1 MSNFAH
7 ELFLSFTPL
16 FFAMDAVGIMPL
28 YLAITTD
35 IPRTEVR
42 RLLRDA
48 ILAAFIVSVVIM
60 LTGKFIFKMLGIT
73 ADDFRIGGGIVL
85 LLIAIM
91 DLLFSNSNERRKP
104 GDVGVVPIGIPLIV
118 GPGVMTTTMMSVD
131 KHGYFVT
138 LVSLII
144 NLIIVVIIFGNSKYV
159 VRVIGQ
165 SGAKAFGKVASLFL
179 AAIAVMMIRVGI
191 SNFLEGKLL

>member
-1 MSNFAH
+1 MENWAR

-35 IPRTEVR
+35 VPKAEVQ
-42 RLLRDA
+42 RLLRDSLFTA
-48 ILAAFIVSVVIM
+48 FVVAVVVMLA
-60 LTGKFIFKMLGIT
+60 GKFIFKMLSIT
-73 ADDFRIGGGIVL
+73 ADDFRIGGGVVL

-104 GDVGVVPIGIPLIV
+104 GDIGVVPLGIPLIV
-118 GPGVMTTTMMSVD
+118 GPGVMTTTMISAD
-131 KHGYFVT
+131 KHGYVIT
-138 LVSLII
+138 LTSLIL
-144 NLIIVVIIFGNSKYV
+144 NLAIVGIIFGNSKYV

-191 SNFLEGKLL
+191 FNLLEGRGL

>member
-1 MSNFAH
+1 MDNFAR

-28 YLAITTD
+28 FLAITTD
-35 IPRTEVR
+35 LPKADVR
-42 RLLRDA
+42 RLLRDSL
-48 ILAAFIVSVVIM
+48 LAAFVVSVAIM

-73 ADDFRIGGGIVL
+73 EDDFRIGGGIVL

-91 DLLFSNSNERRKP
+91 DLLFSNSDVRRKP
-104 GDVGVVPIGIPLIV
+104 GDVGVVPLGIPLIV

-131 KHGYFVT
+131 KHGHIVT
-138 LVSLII
+138 LVSLIL
-144 NLIIVVIIFGNSKYV
+144 NLIIVGIVFGNSKLV
-159 VRVIGQ
+159 VRFIGP

-191 SNFLEGKLL
+191 FNFMEGKL

>member
-1 MSNFAH
+1 VENLAH
-7 ELFLSFTPL
+7 ELFLSFVPL
-16 FFAMDAVGIMPL
+16 FFAMDAIGIMPL

-35 IPRTEVR
+35 LPNVEVK

-48 ILAAFIVSVVIM
+48 LLTAFVVAVTIM
-60 LTGKFIFKMLGIT
+60 LTGKFLFKMLGIT

-91 DLLFSNSNERRKP
+91 DLLFSNSETRRKP
-104 GDVGVVPIGIPLIV
+104 GDVGVVPIGVPLIV
-118 GPGVMTTTMMSVD
+118 GPGAMTTTMMSAD
-131 KHGYFVT
+131 KHGYLIT
-138 LVSLII
+138 LISLVL
-144 NLIIVVIIFGNSKYV
+144 NLIVVGVVFGNSKFV
-159 VRVIGQ
+159 VRVIGP

-191 SNFLEGKLL
+191 FNFMEGKL